1 MTHNCQNIWRKTI
14 LKNGEWQCFRRR
26 SWHSVKLTIVS
37 RLLLIDRKWKVYAC
51 RWPSIIFNWFR
62 HQWTL
67 LLTTFMLLESYGVS
81 SPPYIKSKWNL
92 QWWMRNPL
100 PFDENIITEKSQHKK
115 NSETSKSTLFSI
127 QNQWKKVWFWMS
139 NTRDNQQFVIEDAH
153 FDMVLSS
160 FFFYQKKLH
169 NDFFWK

>member
-1 MTHNCQNIWRKTI
+1 
-14 LKNGEWQCFRRR
+14 
-26 SWHSVKLTIVS
+26 
-37 RLLLIDRKWKVYAC
+37 
-51 RWPSIIFNWFR
+51 
-62 HQWTL
+62 
-67 LLTTFMLLESYGVS
+67 
-81 SPPYIKSKWNL
+81 
-92 QWWMRNPL
+92 MRNPL

-160 FFFYQKKLH
+160 SFFLPKKIT
-169 NDFFWK
+169 